1 MCGKKRFYQID
12 HRLRE
17 AFPLQA
23 DVPFGGRSILLA
35 GDLRQLPPV
44 GDLALYSTNPGNVQ
58 QQQGGTLY
66 RLFDKYI
73 RSLQVLFSSKNIQS
87 ICSYCAGTH
96 LS

>member
-17 AFPLQA
+17 AFPLYA

-66 RLFDKYI
+66 RLFDKYNLYFLFQ
-73 RSLQVLFSSKNIQS
+73 LQLIQF
-87 ICSYCAGTH
+87 YFAGTL